1 MSSALEPLALLIKQ
15 AQHRHHQALDAAL
28 APLGISLVQWNALR
42 EIHRHPDSSQHRL
55 AELTFNSDQSFG
67 RLTTRLQKLKLVTR
81 RLGVG
86 RAHIH
91 QLTEKGETLF
101 HQGRQRVLDVFTRSF
116 VPLDSQERALL
127 TDLLVKLLAS
137 PLV

>member
-81 RLGVG
+81 RPGVG
-86 RAHIH
+86 RVHIH
-91 QLTEKGETLF
+91 CLTEKGGALF
-101 HQGRQRVLDVFTRSF
+101 HEGRQRVLDVFTRSF
-116 VPLDSQERALL
+116 APLDPEERAIL
-127 TDLLVKLLAS
+127 TDLLVN